1 MLIGKM
7 RRQTSEESVSFMK
20 QAVIA
25 LAAAIWSAVVPVT
38 WTNPPPDSKSSETF
52 EEARPE
58 HSKEWGPEQE
68 GVRTSL
74 VAREKELSLGK
85 PIVLRLEMENVGS
98 RVIHYDAAQVAIN
111 SSMYI
116 EGIDGV
122 EVPSI
127 APGAQTGGGSLPLNP
142 GERAVLFETLDIA
155 GQYLLTA
162 PGSYTV
168 RFRGQDRGFA
178 DTPIPPSNAI
188 TIRVADGP
196 VRPSRQIAR
205 SLFDAGLPP
214 GWRVYVYEEGKVVP
228 LGRSSETGTALALRR
243 AGRSLADA
251 HVVLIWVTTSFS
263 PLESPKQDGA
273 LERTAEPMGRCP
285 RGEVYLWSETAT
297 AEELSAIRTLITS
310 ALRIEAAE

>member
-1 MLIGKM
+1 VATPAHL
-7 RRQTSEESVSFMK
+7 
-20 QAVIA
+20 
-25 LAAAIWSAVVPVT
+25 
-38 WTNPPPDSKSSETF
+38 KSG
-52 EEARPE
+52 EAKNDGL
-58 HSKEWGPEQE
+58 SEWGPEQE

-74 VAREKELSLGK
+74 VALENELSLGK
-85 PIVLRLEMENVGS
+85 PILLRLEMENVGS

-116 EGIDGV
+116 EGNDGV

-127 APGAQTGGGSLPLNP
+127 APGAQTGGGSRPLNP

-155 GQYLLTA
+155 GQYLFTA

-168 RFRGQDRGFA
+168 RFRGQDEGFA
-178 DTPIPPSNAI
+178 DTPIPPSNVI

-196 VRPSRQIAR
+196 VRPSQQIAR

-214 GWRVYVYEEGKVVP
+214 GWRVHVYGEGKVVP
-228 LGRSSETGTALALRR
+228 LGRSSETGAALALRR
-243 AGRSLADA
+243 QGRSLADA
-251 HVVLIWVTTSFS
+251 HVVLIWVTASFS

-273 LERTAEPMGRCP
+273 REGTAEPIGRCP
-285 RGEVYLWSETAT
+285 WGEVYLWSQNVT